1 MRQIEKDVMTIEK
14 EVDEE
19 QTVSIENQ
27 KKITLTGVLSIEG
40 FTTQQIILELTSGK
54 AIVFGSELKI
64 AGFTK
69 AGGQFIA
76 IGKIKGMR
84 FCNKQDKFLKR
95 IFK

>member
-1 MRQIEKDVMTIEK
+1 MQT
-14 EVDEE
+14 VDENILQTNEE
-19 QTVSIENQ
+19 QSVLIENQ
-27 KKITLTGVLSIEG
+27 KKITLSGVLSIEG
-40 FTTQQIILELTSGK
+40 FTTQQIILELATGK
-54 AIVFGSELKI
+54 AIVFGSGLKI

-76 IGKIKGMR
+76 VGSIKGMR